1 MFRTIKYHYKCNSSY
16 EKRLLM
22 FLFHISKNL
31 YNVTL
36 YTLRQQYFNNEK
48 ISSYFELNKL
58 LNSNENFHLLNT
70 YASICTFSS
79 IGTDFASRSKFSDVM
94 HFLKRHDFFQVFSQE
109 LCHIKPIHI

>member
-1 MFRTIKYHYKCNSSY
+1 MFRTIKYHYKCSSY

-70 YASICTFSS
+70 YASICTIRQAYNSMS
-79 IGTDFASRSKFSDVM
+79 L
-94 HFLKRHDFFQVFSQE
+94 FLKNHNE
-109 LCHIKPIHI
+109 LPKYLSII

>member
-70 YASICTFSS
+70 YASICTIRQAYNS
-79 IGTDFASRSKFSDVM
+79 M
-94 HFLKRHDFFQVFSQE
+94 
-109 LCHIKPIHI
+109 

>member
-1 MFRTIKYHYKCNSSY
+1 MFRTIKYHYKCNSIN

-48 ISSYFELNKL
+48 ISSYFELNK
-58 LNSNENFHLLNT
+58 
-70 YASICTFSS
+70 
-79 IGTDFASRSKFSDVM
+79 
-94 HFLKRHDFFQVFSQE
+94 
-109 LCHIKPIHI
+109 